1 MDFHLGMITGATEQ
15 RRMQWKEES
24 RGGRPVR
31 KESTVA
37 QTRMMVI
44 LEEKNWL
51 GKNAGSKWAELGV
64 RLYME
69 CNRERD
75 DRVDIQASCLSN

>member
-44 LEEKNWL
+44 LEEKNW
-51 GKNAGSKWAELGV
+51 
-64 RLYME
+64 
-69 CNRERD
+69 
-75 DRVDIQASCLSN
+75 